1 MYSAELSPTTIS
13 GGVGLGISGGNFLP
27 LLTARPVKGRAQM
40 VGTPPLTPGT
50 IIASTCGHRYD
61 GVMDR
66 FSPQKRSSVM
76 ACVKSRDTGPE
87 KLVRSLLHAMGYR
100 FRLHRKDLP
109 GTPDIVLPRYKTVIF
124 VHGCFWHQHDCCK
137 RAKLPTTNT
146 DFWQKKLTAN
156 KKRDARIAEELEK
169 LGWRVLVIWEC
180 ELKNREA
187 LCEHIRQCLPNERK
201 YSLAPHMG
209 ESRR

>member
-1 MYSAELSPTTIS
+1 MVALWIAFRLKNEVPLWRASKA
-13 GGVGLGISGGNFLP
+13 GIP
-27 LLTARPVKGRAQM
+27 GRKSSYVLFCM
-40 VGTPPLTPGT
+40 RWDIVF
-50 IIASTCGHRYD
+50 ASTAGTCR
-61 GVMDR
+61 
-66 FSPQKRSSVM
+66 
-76 ACVKSRDTGPE
+76 
-87 KLVRSLLHAMGYR
+87 VRRIS
-100 FRLHRKDLP
+100 
-109 GTPDIVLPRYKTVIF
+109 F
-124 VHGCFWHQHDCCK
+124 VHGCFWHQHDGCK

-156 KKRDARIAEELEK
+156 KKRDAHIAEELEK

-187 LCEHIRQCLPNERK
+187 LCEYIRQCLPNERK

>member
-1 MYSAELSPTTIS
+1 MVRIPRHSVDV
-13 GGVGLGISGGNFLP
+13 VGSLP
-27 LLTARPVKGRAQM
+27 VLAARPIKGMAESWIRRS
-40 VGTPPLTPGT
+40 LSSGT
-50 IIASTCGHRYD
+50 ILASTCGHRYG
-61 GVMDR
+61 GVMDS

-87 KLVRSLLHAMGYR
+87 KFVRSLQHAMGYR
-100 FRLHRKDLP
+100 FLLYRRDLP
-109 GTPDIVLPRYKTVIF
+109 GTPDIILPKHRTVIF
-124 VHGCFWHQHDCCK
+124 VHGCFWHQHDGCK

-156 KKRDARIAEELEK
+156 KKRDAHIAEELEK

-187 LCEHIRQCLPNERK
+187 LCEYIRQCLPNERK